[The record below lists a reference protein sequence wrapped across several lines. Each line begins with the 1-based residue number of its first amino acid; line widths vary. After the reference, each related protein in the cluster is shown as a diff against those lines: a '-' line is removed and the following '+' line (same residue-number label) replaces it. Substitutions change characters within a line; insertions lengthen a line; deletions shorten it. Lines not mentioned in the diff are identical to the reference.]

1 MQRSFGSNVWI
12 KSLKVNKLDSERFY
26 TINGKTMYKIFT
38 DCKFPSE
45 ISYIIN
51 NFGTIIKVNR
61 DNHIKSE
68 TQISEALKNDNRFD
82 YEINFDGNLE
92 SKETFE
98 QIKSI
103 TLKILS

>member
-1 MQRSFGSNVWI
+1 
-12 KSLKVNKLDSERFY
+12 
-26 TINGKTMYKIFT
+26 MYKIFT

-61 DNHIKSE
+61 DNHMKSE

-92 SKETFE
+92 NPETFE

>member
-51 NFGTIIKVNR
+51 EVNLYA
-61 DNHIKSE
+61 
-68 TQISEALKNDNRFD
+68 IST
-82 YEINFDGNLE
+82 
-92 SKETFE
+92 SK
-98 QIKSI
+98 
-103 TLKILS
+103 